1 MQHPTN
7 PDLPIEG
14 KVRFPVIKRVT
25 GIEARSTIWR
35 MEKAGKFPKSIRITP
50 RLTVWDAA
58 TVREWLADPVGWA
71 KAAASKAEVFAK
83 KKGEAAEARK
93 EAATEGEDDDADGFA
108 GGAL

>member
-1 MQHPTN
+1 MQHTTN

-14 KVRFPVIKRVT
+14 KIRYPVVKRVT

-58 TVREWLADPVGWA
+58 EVRAWLADPVGWA
-71 KAAASKAEVFAK
+71 KAAALQGVA
-83 KKGEAAEARK
+83 
-93 EAATEGEDDDADGFA
+93 
-108 GGAL
+108 